1 LYLIFFKIVEI
12 DAGIFDK
19 RKISAAL
26 INENFIVNIGVL
38 KDMKNVLLKK
48 TTF

>member
-1 LYLIFFKIVEI
+1 MLGF
-12 DAGIFDK
+12 FDK
-19 RKISAAL
+19 RKILAAL
-26 INENFIVNIGVL
+26 INESFIVNIGVL